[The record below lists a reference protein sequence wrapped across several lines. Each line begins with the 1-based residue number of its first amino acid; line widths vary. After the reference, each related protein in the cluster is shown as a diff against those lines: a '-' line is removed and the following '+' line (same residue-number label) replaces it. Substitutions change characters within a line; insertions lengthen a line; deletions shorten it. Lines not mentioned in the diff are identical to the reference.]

1 MHQREA
7 HEEHQV
13 ATGGSVW
20 NAPQLR
26 LLRRD
31 LRGFGTYYIRL
42 LTLRP

>member
-20 NAPQLR
+20 SPPSFDYSEEN
-26 LLRRD
+26 LLD
-31 LRGFGTYYIRL
+31 FGTY
-42 LTLRP
+42 

>member
-20 NAPQLR
+20 SAPQLR
-26 LLRRD
+26 LLRREPPW
-31 LRGFGTYYIRL
+31 LRNL
-42 LTLRP
+42 L